1 MKTCDI
7 CPRCCTIPEGGRGA
21 CRVRMNVNGTI
32 VPVTFGKPCA
42 VHVDPMEKKPLF
54 HFHPGE
60 PILSIGTAGCNL
72 TCKNCQNAEISQGDP
87 SALDTYDLPPEHL
100 PEWARREGCSHVAY
114 TYTEPLVSFEYVL
127 ACCKATRAA
136 KLSNVIVTAGY
147 INEEPL
153 AELLP
158 FLDAINLDIKAFS
171 DDFYHKICGTSLQP
185 VLRAAR
191 QMHAAGVHLEITN
204 LIIPSLND
212 SDSDI
217 KGLCDWLVQALGPQI
232 PVHFS
237 RFFPCHRLLGLPPT
251 PTATLLH
258 AREIA
263 KQSGLHYVY
272 IGNVETED
280 GETTF
285 CPSCNALLIR
295 RTGYRITENHLSS
308 SARCPK
314 CATPIYGRF

>member
-7 CPRCCTIPEGGRGA
+7 CPRCCAIPEGGRGA

-100 PEWARREGCSHVAY
+100 PEWARREGCNHVAY
-114 TYTEPLVSFEYVL
+114 TYTEPLVSYEYTL
-127 ACCKATRAA
+127 DCCKAMRTA

-147 INEEPL
+147 IKEEPL
-153 AELLP
+153 AELVP
-158 FLDAINLDIKAFS
+158 FLDAVNLDIKAFS
-171 DDFYHKICGTSLQP
+171 DDFYQKICGATLQP

-204 LIIPSLND
+204 LIIPTLND

-217 KGLCDWLVQALGPQI
+217 KGLCDWMVQTLGPQI
-232 PVHFS
+232 PMHFS
-237 RFFPCHRLLGLPPT
+237 RFFPSHHMMDFQPT
-251 PTATLLH
+251 PRETLLR
-258 AREIA
+258 AREVA
-263 KQSGLHYVY
+263 TASGLQYVY
-272 IGNVETED
+272 LGNIELPE
-280 GETTF
+280 GGTTY
-285 CPSCNALLIR
+285 CPSCKIPLIR
-295 RTGYRITENHLSS
+295 RHGYKIIENRVGAG
-308 SARCPK
+308 ARCPDCK
-314 CATPIYGRF
+314 TPIYGRF